1 MKKLVLKKKFRN
13 FLLLVLLITLI
24 LQPHEVVAEKAS
36 FTLDPG
42 LFSTLA
48 TDACQPRPAGHCQ
61 RMFFPFTVAHRTRSG
76 WTGVAPVIGLHIY
89 GNQLGAGDP
98 VADAI
103 SPGDYTV
110 NNVSALVVDGCY
122 QFRPSNTARAEWD
135 AFFGRNDIQRI
146 ELSREVFTKNNPS
159 VPVAWDLR
167 IQYITVVLTDG
178 TRWESAWTRNVWT
191 MRQGKPTLTFEY
203 VPLDFSNNPGS
214 TVILGHSPLVYGTA
228 PVPPSG
234 EGDHSAYIFDYE
246 YSPLMETA
254 GTVVGSSLNY
264 DDGIVGAVTGSNLHE
279 GNLADPLTYTKSVI
293 PKVDLSN
300 LITGN
305 VYTGIGTAT
314 LEVTITDYENDK
326 TIFDQ
331 PVNIKTNQNPSLKIY
346 YASTAKKP
354 DGTPIASDT
363 EYKATDA
370 TTISGGEDGWTN
382 QPLYVAVSPDTIT
395 GEFDSVV
402 KIPGKSNVAVNKGT
416 AISLPYSDNTSS
428 TGVEASGVLTKS
440 GDGNVLLSPTVTG
453 TMKID
458 KVPPTAGASHAGGL
472 DVSFT
477 DTSVDNAGGSGL
489 STTKLPTIAI
499 VPHDATPNDTDYKT
513 FATMPTTLAKK
524 HYDVYVKAID
534 KAGNVGIEKVYDNL
548 ELGELSSGVNIKKTT
563 IQGATL
569 HEVGCPNDDSIDAD
583 SCGIGCVPGA
593 HKDILAGS
601 TLTYK
606 LELEN
611 TDTAKPATGSF
622 EDLLPEGFDTT
633 TPPTLTPG
641 AGVTDLEATLEGN
654 RWKITGD
661 YSLAALG
668 TTGATIACKVSALE
682 GEQPVSKVIS
692 NQAQTSYII
701 DGEPGTAESNYA
713 NHRINA
719 LAKISKQAD
728 KGAAIHSANCANSTS
743 IEKIAGCSD
752 NCVAGTTGSV
762 EVGDIITYTL
772 TFENPSEI
780 IQYFAVED
788 TYYDKMPDGVSI
800 AGQAWSASLTGAGIT
815 TVNRSGTVATTGG
828 TNVGGTWPDSKDNY
842 LTGLRFDVAKSGVV
856 QNGNNTLSL
865 APGAKLEI
873 TVQAKVTDA
882 GSANLVNQIKS
893 GSKLYG
899 NNAAKL
905 TTTDDGVVAINSNY
919 TTHKRASS
927 DVDVKFTKVSA
938 DDLTTPLADAEF
950 VLYKWTGTTSE
961 YTGHAE
967 DILDP
972 TVLNGGEASD
982 KWLRAK
988 ANGADGAV
996 TDVFTSD
1003 IGGKVDL
1010 GKLPDGIYTLIE
1022 TKAPVGYELP
1032 VGQWVL
1038 TVDHTKGNTVNNW
1051 QIEYT
1056 AKGTMLPPATI
1067 RIQGASEGDE
1077 PTYKIVNVRP
1087 FSIGMSGMNGT
1098 KGITILGLSIML
1110 IAGISYSIYNL
1121 KKSKTSRKKR

>member
-1 MKKLVLKKKFRN
+1 
-13 FLLLVLLITLI
+13 
-24 LQPHEVVAEKAS
+24 
-36 FTLDPG
+36 
-42 LFSTLA
+42 
-48 TDACQPRPAGHCQ
+48 
-61 RMFFPFTVAHRTRSG
+61 
-76 WTGVAPVIGLHIY
+76 
-89 GNQLGAGDP
+89 
-98 VADAI
+98 
-103 SPGDYTV
+103 
-110 NNVSALVVDGCY
+110 
-122 QFRPSNTARAEWD
+122 
-135 AFFGRNDIQRI
+135 
-146 ELSREVFTKNNPS
+146 
-159 VPVAWDLR
+159 
-167 IQYITVVLTDG
+167 
-178 TRWESAWTRNVWT
+178 

-203 VPLDFSNNPGS
+203 VPLDFSDSPGS
-214 TVILGHSPLVYGTA
+214 TTILGHSPLVYGTA
-228 PVPPSG
+228 PEPPNG
-234 EGDHSAYIFDYE
+234 EGDHSAYVLDRDYA
-246 YSPLMETA
+246 PLMETA

-346 YASTAKKP
+346 YASTAVKP
-354 DGTPIASDT
+354 DGTPIASNT

-370 TTISGGEDGWTN
+370 TTISGGEAGWTN

-395 GEFDSVV
+395 GEFDSVL
-402 KIPGKSNVAVNKGT
+402 KIPSKSNVVVNKGT
-416 AISLPYSDNTSS
+416 AISPAYHDNTST
-428 TGVEASGVLTKS
+428 TGVEASGVLTKT
-440 GDGNVLLSPTVTG
+440 GDGAVLLSPTVTG
-453 TMKID
+453 IMKID
-458 KVPPTAGASHAGGL
+458 KTPPIAGATHDGGL
-472 DVSFT
+472 DVIFT
-477 DTSVDNAGGSGL
+477 DTSVDNVGGSGL
-489 STTKLPTIAI
+489 STSPTKLPTIAI
-499 VPHDATPNDTDYKT
+499 VTHGTTPSSTDYKT
-513 FATMPTTLAKK
+513 FASMPTTLARNN
-524 HYDVYVKAID
+524 YDVYVKAID

-548 ELGELSSGVNIKKTT
+548 ELGELSSGVSIKKTA
-563 IQGATL
+563 IQGAAL
-569 HEVGCPNDDSIDAD
+569 HEVGCLNGDSIDVD
-583 SCGIGCVPGA
+583 SCGSGCEVVG
-593 HKDILAGS
+593 HKDILSGS

-611 TDTAKPATGSF
+611 TDTAKTAAGSF

-641 AGVTDLEATLEGN
+641 AGVTNLVAVPDGN

-661 YSLAALG
+661 YTLAALG
-668 TTGATIACKVSALE
+668 TTDATIACKVSALE
-682 GEQPVSKVIS
+682 GAQPVSKVIS
-692 NQAQTSYII
+692 NQAQTSYTI

-728 KGAAIHSANCANSTS
+728 KGAAIHSVNCPNSTS
-743 IEKIAGCSD
+743 LEKIAGCPA
-752 NCVAGTTGSV
+752 NCVAGNTGIV
-762 EVGDIITYTL
+762 EEGDVITYTL

-780 IQYFAVED
+780 TQYFAVDD
-788 TYYDKMPDGVSI
+788 TYYDKLPDGVSI
-800 AGQAWSASLTGAGIT
+800 AEQAWNANLTGEGIT
-815 TVNRSGTVATTGG
+815 TINRSGQVPLTGG
-828 TNVGGTWPDSKDNY
+828 VNVGGTWPDSKGNY
-842 LTGLRFDVAKSGVV
+842 LTGLRFDVTKNGVV

-865 APGAKLEI
+865 APGAKLVI
-873 TVQAKVTDA
+873 TVGAKVTAA

-905 TTTDDGVVAINSNY
+905 TAADDGVVAINSNY
-919 TTHKRASS
+919 TTHKRASA
-927 DVDVKFTKVSA
+927 DVDVNVKFTKVSA
-938 DDLTTPLADAEF
+938 DDLTTPLANAEF
-950 VLYKWTGTTSE
+950 ALYKWVGAPGD
-961 YTGHAE
+961 YAAHAE

-982 KWLRAK
+982 DWLRAK

-1003 IGGKVDL
+1003 TSGKVDL

-1038 TVDHTKGNTVNNW
+1038 TVDHTKGNTGNDW

-1067 RIQGASEGDE
+1067 RIPGASAGDE

-1098 KGITILGLSIML
+1098 KGITISGLAIML
-1110 IAGISYSIYNL
+1110 IAGIGYSIYNL
-1121 KKSKTSRKKR
+1121 KKSRKSRKKR